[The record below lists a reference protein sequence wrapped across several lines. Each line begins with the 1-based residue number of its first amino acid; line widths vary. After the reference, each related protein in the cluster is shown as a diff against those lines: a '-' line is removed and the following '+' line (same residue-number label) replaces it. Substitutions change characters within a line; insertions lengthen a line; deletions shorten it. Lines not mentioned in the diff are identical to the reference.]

1 MRSLRSSALVVLI
14 LLTAAC
20 DRDPLLG
27 PSELRGEWRL
37 VHQAQEGHTEH
48 RLTFGA
54 DGKYRSELRW
64 YGFHGHTS
72 TVVTGYATT
81 TGAYR
86 LEGDELLLRIVRSEE
101 WQMYA
106 VGPNPSVQKVLAP
119 RWARAAT
126 VELQGDELYYTF
138 VSAPLDVPVVTTAVY
153 QRLR

>member
-1 MRSLRSSALVVLI
+1 MKSLRMSALVI
-14 LLTAAC
+14 LLLLAAAC

-27 PSELRGEWRL
+27 PPELHGEWRL

-54 DGKYRSELRW
+54 DGGYRSELRW
-64 YGFHGHTS
+64 YGFYGHPA
-72 TVVTGYATT
+72 TVVTGYATA

-86 LEGDELLLRIVRSEE
+86 LDGDELRLRIARTEE

-119 RWARAAT
+119 SWERAGT
-126 VELQGDELYYTF
+126 VDLNGDELRYTF